1 MMKITKTTLWFLFGM
16 LLMLISCIEEFDVP
30 NTTSQKFKSELVIQ
44 GRILSGE
51 ESTFYLSMTSAFG
64 SNKSNFPIE
73 DATITIIGEN
83 GYESEKIAYNKIQNH
98 YSIKTP
104 DLPQNTQYAVKVVY
118 NGETYQSAFQPL
130 IISPEIDDIT
140 YQEHVDGVSIH
151 ITSKGNEN
159 SASCY
164 MWTYEEDWEI
174 QTEYNIYDI
183 GRWPVYNKE
192 IYPLLNPP
200 YNPYRYCWMHNTSK
214 NIHIYSTDNLV
225 ENWVKE
231 VELIHIPIN
240 DIRISYIY
248 SILVK
253 QWVLSKEAYAYFRSM
268 KMYTENTGSL
278 FAPIPAEVKGN
289 VTCISNPNI
298 KVWGYVLVAQTT
310 SKRIFVHASDFQY
323 ITPTYCSCT
332 YHRYNPILINSWWTA
347 IQHGSVASTET
358 GVFDSSSIL
367 FDNECVDCLTIAGAT
382 KKRPDF
388 WPNNHE

>member
-1 MMKITKTTLWFLFGM
+1 MMKTTKTTLWFLFGM

-30 NTTSQKFKSELVIQ
+30 NTTSPKFKSELVIQ

-278 FAPIPAEVKGN
+278 FAPIPAE
-289 VTCISNPNI
+289 
-298 KVWGYVLVAQTT
+298 
-310 SKRIFVHASDFQY
+310 
-323 ITPTYCSCT
+323 
-332 YHRYNPILINSWWTA
+332 INLNSA
-347 IQHGSVASTET
+347 A
-358 GVFDSSSIL
+358 L
-367 FDNECVDCLTIAGAT
+367 
-382 KKRPDF
+382 
-388 WPNNHE
+388 